1 MKARGSTP
9 LARVLGL
16 GSAKQGAHHW
26 WVERV
31 TAIALVPL
39 GIWLLLSLFALPDFS
54 HATVTHWIGAGAH
67 PTLLLLTLLTMTWHS
82 RLGVQVVVEDYVHA
96 PALKGVT
103 LILLAFAHAA
113 VAVAGSIAVLKLA
126 FAA

>member
-1 MKARGSTP
+1 MRGSTP

-31 TAIALVPL
+31 SAVALVPL
-39 GIWLLLSLFALPDFS
+39 GIWLVLSLLGLPDLG
-54 HATVTHWIGAGAH
+54 HASVSRWAGAGMN

-82 RLGVQVVVEDYVHA
+82 RLGVQVVVEDYVHGA
-96 PALKGVT
+96 AKSVT
-103 LILLAFAHAA
+103 LILIAFAHAA
-113 VAVAGSIAVLKLA
+113 IAVAGSIAILKLA

>member
-1 MKARGSTP
+1 MTVRGSTP

-26 WVERV
+26 WLERV

-39 GIWLLLSLFALPDFS
+39 GLWLVLSLFALPDFT
-54 HATVTHWIGAGAH
+54 HATVSHWIGTGSR

-96 PALKGVT
+96 PAVKNVT
-103 LILLAFAHAA
+103 LILLAFVHVAL
-113 VAVAGSIAVLKLA
+113 AVAGSIAVLKLA

>member
-1 MKARGSTP
+1 MRGDTP
-9 LARVLGL
+9 LARVLGF

-26 WVERV
+26 WIERV
-31 TAIALVPL
+31 TAVALVPL
-39 GIWLLLSLFALPDFS
+39 GIWLAISLVLLPDFS
-54 HATVTHWIGAGAH
+54 HATVSHWIGAGFN

-82 RLGVQVVVEDYVHA
+82 RLGVQVILEDYVHG
-96 PALKGVT
+96 PATKSVS

>member
-1 MKARGSTP
+1 MRGTTP

-16 GSAKQGAHHW
+16 GSAKNGAHHW
-26 WVERV
+26 WIERV

-39 GIWLLLSLFALPDFS
+39 GIWLVLSLLWLPDHS
-54 HATVTHWIGAGAH
+54 HATVSRWAGAGMN

-82 RLGVQVVVEDYVHA
+82 RLGVQVVVEDYVHG
-96 PALKGVT
+96 PATKSVT
-103 LILLAFAHAA
+103 LILIAFAHAA
-113 VAVAGSIAVLKLA
+113 VAVAGGIAVLQLA